1 MKLFS
6 VINRYSRAGIVTA
19 AIAFGVVSGFLSTS
33 LLFLINEYLYGDQLL
48 QGRTLIIV
56 FCVMLPLV
64 ALARF
69 LSSYTL
75 VKLGARAS
83 FELRVELTRRIL
95 GAPMRRLEEEG
106 PAKLLVALTDD
117 IIRVTDALAT
127 MPLFFINAS
136 VVVGCL
142 IYMGWLSWPVLLVVL
157 GFMAVG
163 VLSYQLPLM
172 AGIKRQELA
181 REVEDDLFKSF
192 RGATEGTKE
201 LKMRRGRRS
210 AFMDILE
217 GTAARLR
224 DLHVAAAKIFIAAAS
239 WGNLLFFI
247 LLGFILF
254 FLPTRME
261 GLDLRVLGSYTLVLL
276 YMLTPL
282 QMVLNDFPTLTDADV
297 AVRKIERLG
306 ISLAKGVHED
316 DLQDPRDANPGWEK
330 LEARSIS
337 HTYRHESDDEE
348 FTLGPMDLTFKPG
361 ELVFIVGGNGSGKTT
376 LAKML
381 LGLYPPEDG
390 ELALD
395 GEVVTE
401 ANRTNYREHFAVVF
415 SDFFLFD
422 TLLGIDHPELDD
434 QARQYLEELHLKHKV
449 RIENGRLSTLDLSQG
464 QRKRLALLT
473 AYLEDSPIFLF
484 DEWAA
489 DQDPEF
495 KKTFYYHLLPA
506 LKERGKLV
514 LVISHDDR
522 YYHVGDRVIKLE
534 YGQLLYDKPIHE
546 TEYAREAEVV

>member
-1 MKLFS
+1 
-6 VINRYSRAGIVTA
+6 
-19 AIAFGVVSGFLSTS
+19 
-33 LLFLINEYLYGDQLL
+33 
-48 QGRTLIIV
+48 
-56 FCVMLPLV
+56 
-64 ALARF
+64 
-69 LSSYTL
+69 
-75 VKLGARAS
+75 
-83 FELRVELTRRIL
+83 
-95 GAPMRRLEEEG
+95 
-106 PAKLLVALTDD
+106 
-117 IIRVTDALAT
+117 
-127 MPLFFINAS
+127 
-136 VVVGCL
+136 
-142 IYMGWLSWPVLLVVL
+142 
-157 GFMAVG
+157 
-163 VLSYQLPLM
+163 
-172 AGIKRQELA
+172 
-181 REVEDDLFKSF
+181 
-192 RGATEGTKE
+192 
-201 LKMRRGRRS
+201 
-210 AFMDILE
+210 
-217 GTAARLR
+217 
-224 DLHVAAAKIFIAAAS
+224 
-239 WGNLLFFI
+239 
-247 LLGFILF
+247 
-254 FLPTRME
+254 ME